1 MKKHVFFLGI
11 GGIGMSALARWFR
24 ANGHSVSGYDKT
36 PTPLTEALA
45 AEGIAVHYED
55 AVENIPREVRENRD
69 DTLVVLTPAI
79 PKDHQEWAWLREQGY
94 DIRKRSQVLGV
105 LTQGRP
111 TIAVA
116 GTHGK
121 TTTSS
126 MVAHLLHHAG
136 VPCAAFL
143 GGISVN
149 LGSNL
154 LLPKEGIRNEEPQE
168 GASQVKIKNSA
179 SLTERN
185 QQPTTNYQPPTTSQV
200 PVVVEAD
207 EYDRSFLTLFPDVA
221 IVTSTDADHLDI
233 YGDKDAL
240 VESFRQFVEQIKP
253 GGTLII
259 NHTADPSV
267 AQAAPAGVQVIR
279 YGLTPEQGPE
289 LYASGITA
297 QGHQFRFAL
306 HGPRGSVDGLE
317 LAVPGY
323 HNVENMLAA
332 ACVAQLHDLTP
343 KQLRAAV
350 AAYRGVKRR
359 FEFILTAG
367 TPEQPRVY
375 VDDYAHHPREIE
387 AFLRSLRALYPGRR
401 LRVIFQPHLFSRTRD
416 FAPGFAESLSLADE
430 VVLMD
435 IYPARELPMPGV
447 TSELILSQITA
458 PQKSLQTREE
468 ILQNAQTDTNF
479 DVLATVGAGD
489 IDQLVPRLKNILDI
503 RWNGAEA

>member
-1 MKKHVFFLGI
+1 MNPVAAFPHVFFLGI

-36 PTPLTEALA
+36 PTPLTEALV
-45 AEGIAVHYED
+45 AEGIAVHYQD
-55 AVENIPREVRENRD
+55 AVENIPQEVRENRAQ
-69 DTLVVLTPAI
+69 TLVVLTPAI
-79 PKDHQEWAWLREQGY
+79 PKDHQEWAWLCKQGY
-94 DIRKRSQVLGV
+94 DIRKRSQVLGL

-149 LGSNL
+149 IGSNL
-154 LLPKEGIRNEEPQE
+154 LLPPAN
-168 GASQVKIKNSA
+168 A
-179 SLTERN
+179 TE
-185 QQPTTNYQPPTTSQV
+185 TA

-233 YGDKDAL
+233 YGNKEAL
-240 VESFRQFVEQIKP
+240 VESFRQFVGQIKP

-259 NHTADPSV
+259 NHTADASV
-267 AQAAPAGVQVIR
+267 AQAVPQGVRVIR
-279 YGLTPEQGPE
+279 YGLSPEQGPE
-289 LYASGITA
+289 LYADAISA
-297 QGHQFRFAL
+297 QGHQFRFSL
-306 HGPRGSVDGLE
+306 HGPQGTVSGLA

-332 ACVAQLHDLTP
+332 ACVGQLYGLTDEQLHT
-343 KQLRAAV
+343 AV

-367 TPEQPRVY
+367 STHPDKVY

-387 AFLRSLRALYPGRR
+387 AFLRSLRTLYPGRK

-416 FAPGFAESLSLADE
+416 FASGFAESLSLADE

-435 IYPARELPMPGV
+435 IYPARELPMAGV

-458 PQKSLQTREE
+458 PLKSLQTTEE
-468 ILQNAQTDTNF
+468 ILRNVETDTNF

-489 IDQLVPRLKNILDI
+489 IDKLVPRLKNILDI